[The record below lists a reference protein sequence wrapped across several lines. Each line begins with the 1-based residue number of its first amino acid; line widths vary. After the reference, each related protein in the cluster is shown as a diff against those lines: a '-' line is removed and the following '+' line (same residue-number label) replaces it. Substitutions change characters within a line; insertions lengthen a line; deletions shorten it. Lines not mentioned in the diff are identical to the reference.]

1 MPLKVKNSRIVGSND
16 SKVDEISDKEFK
28 TNYENEH

>member
-1 MPLKVKNSRIVGSND
+1 MTPPKSNNSKITSTND

-28 TNYENEH
+28 TKIKE